1 MNHGRVKR
9 FEMDLAIDIDQAT
22 RVKVKFRLNGITIE
36 KAVPIGWTL
45 LKYLRD
51 GLGLTGTKCGCEV
64 GECGACTLLY
74 DGRAVNSCL
83 VMAAQID
90 GAEIWTIEGV
100 TLSAYDELHPVQK
113 AFIECDA
120 VHCGFC
126 TPGMIMATIA
136 LLLETKSPNDDEIKT
151 ALAGNLCRCTGYI
164 QIIEAVR
171 QAAANLSEK
180 DLAKFRPSS

>member
-1 MNHGRVKR
+1 MEIVTGI
-9 FEMDLAIDIDQAT
+9 EQAA
-22 RVKVKFRLNGITIE
+22 RVKVKFRLNGVTVE

-64 GECGACTLLY
+64 GECGACTILY
-74 DGRAVNSCL
+74 NGKAVNSCL
-83 VMAAQID
+83 ILAAQID
-90 GAEIWTIEGV
+90 SAEIWTIEGV
-100 TLSAYDELHPVQK
+100 TLTAYDELHPVQR

-126 TPGMIMATIA
+126 SPGMIMATIA
-136 LLLETKSPNDDEIKT
+136 LLLKTTNPSDDEIKT

-171 QAAANLSEK
+171 LAASKITEE
-180 DLAKFRPSS
+180 DLNKFRLSS